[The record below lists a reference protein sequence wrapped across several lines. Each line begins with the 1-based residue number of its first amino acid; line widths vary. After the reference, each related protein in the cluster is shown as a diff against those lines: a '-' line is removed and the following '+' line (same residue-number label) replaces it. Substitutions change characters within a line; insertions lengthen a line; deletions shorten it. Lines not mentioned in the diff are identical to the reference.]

1 MNLPD
6 WARSIRFRL
15 TVLYSSLLFAISALL
30 VAGLYFGLSLTLKND
45 DLAGSA
51 AITRVVRSETGE
63 LVPVQ
68 TLVFSEIRDFEQ
80 DVDENTLANLRFF
93 SFAALGGLFLI
104 SVGTGWAVSG
114 RVLRPVDQITGVARD
129 IQASN
134 LSRRIE
140 LEGPNDELKHLADTF
155 DDMLGRINSAFSA
168 QRRFI
173 ADASHE
179 LRNPLAII
187 RTNLDVALSDPD
199 ASAEELREH
208 ALVAR
213 SASDRMARLVD
224 DLLALARLETPSFAD
239 ESVDI
244 AAAAAE
250 SGNEYL
256 ALAAR
261 KDVRLERAL
270 EPDLRVRG
278 DRDALKRAVA
288 NLLDNAVRHAPRGS
302 MIELTAKRSNGV
314 VRVGV
319 TDVGPGLSEENQ
331 EHVFERFWRADSSRS
346 RCNGGTGLGLAI
358 VKRIAESHGGDATVY
373 SELGKGATFEIV
385 LPAAARTGLAP
396 GAGLADSASRSP
408 VALGISNS

>member
-1 MNLPD
+1 MSVPD

-15 TVLYSSLLFAISALL
+15 TVLYSSLIFAISVLL
-30 VAGLYFGLSLTLKND
+30 VAGLYFGLSQTLKGD

-68 TLVFSEIRDFEQ
+68 TLVFSEIRDFEEN
-80 DVDENTLANLRFF
+80 VDQKTLSNLRFF

-114 RVLRPVDQITGVARD
+114 RVLRPVGQITGVARD

-140 LEGPNDELKHLADTF
+140 LDGPRDELKDLADTF
-155 DDMLGRINSAFSA
+155 DEMLGRINSAFSA

-199 ASAEELREH
+199 ATAEELREH
-208 ALVAR
+208 ARVAR
-213 SASDRMARLVD
+213 GASDRMARLVD
-224 DLLALARLETPSFAD
+224 DLLALARLETPTFAN
-239 ESVDI
+239 ESVDV
-244 AAAAAE
+244 AAVAAE
-250 SGNEYL
+250 AGNEYV
-256 ALAAR
+256 ALAAQ
-261 KDVRLERAL
+261 KDVHLERAL
-270 EPDLRVRG
+270 EADLRVHG

-288 NLLDNAVRHAPRGS
+288 NLLDNAVRHAPEGS
-302 MIELTAKRSNGV
+302 TIELTARRTNGN

-319 TDVGPGLSEENQ
+319 ADLGPGLSDEDQ
-331 EHVFERFWRADSSRS
+331 KHVFERFWRADSSRS
-346 RCNGGTGLGLAI
+346 RQHGGTGLGLAI
-358 VKRIAESHGGDATVY
+358 VKRIAESHGGDAEVV
-373 SELGKGATFEIV
+373 SELGNGARFEIV
-385 LPAAARTGLAP
+385 LP
-396 GAGLADSASRSP
+396 SAKSLGSHSTLSS
-408 VALGISNS
+408 VDETEKTAALGLSES